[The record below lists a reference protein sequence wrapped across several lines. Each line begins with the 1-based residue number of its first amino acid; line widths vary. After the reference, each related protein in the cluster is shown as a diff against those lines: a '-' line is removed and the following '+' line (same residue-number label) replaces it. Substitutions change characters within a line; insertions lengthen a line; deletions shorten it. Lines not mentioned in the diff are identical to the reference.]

1 MAKCKQ
7 EKIEEI
13 RDEVLKLLENF
24 REEWEGRYA
33 GYIDRIPKITNRVK
47 KNRSII
53 RMPQALS
60 LYSSISANAN
70 KINLRFYG
78 QRVGN
83 IVFKNDSIVIEP
95 YVKTIL
101 RDFDEK
107 FEESLDCKKNDGGQF
122 KSFFKRKDKN
132 PNGIRLHSPE
142 HRVENRM
149 LKYFKDK
156 SKRRDF
162 RYGICPVVIHDCC
175 FFQMPTPLKAS
186 DHKQLP
192 TYAKQYGGGID
203 ILARVGIAVG
213 VSRLCVMEVKDQNVN
228 AESQADA
235 MGQAVA
241 YAVFI
246 AKLLRSQSGQAWY
259 NFFMGRDFG
268 KVYPQGDVPQ
278 ELHIDVVTVMP
289 QGNTDEFCNED
300 LDVSELKTTLHCHT
314 LYFDDEEFNKGK
326 GEIVFTEK
334 STYLNKVK
342 K

>member
-13 RDEVLKLLENF
+13 RDEVLKLLEIF

-33 GYIDRIPKITNRVK
+33 GYIDRIQKITNRVK
-47 KNRSII
+47 KNRSNI

-95 YVKTIL
+95 YVNTIL
-101 RDFDEK
+101 RDFNEK
-107 FEESLDCKKNDGGQF
+107 FKKSLNCQENDGGQF

-268 KVYPQGDVPQ
+268 KVYPQWDVPQ
-278 ELHIDVVTVMP
+278 KLHIDVVTVMP
-289 QGNTDEFCNED
+289 QGDTDEFCNED
-300 LDVSELKTTLHCHT
+300 LDVSELSTTLHCHT
-314 LYFDDEEFNKGK
+314 LYFDDKKFNMGK
-326 GEIVFTEK
+326 GEIVFTEE
-334 STYLNKVK
+334 STYLGKVK